1 MMTFVPGED
10 LSAYGIAHS
19 YGLGIERYVTD
30 DITVIGHM
38 GTGQAQGSFFGFD
51 PDHGTAVAA
60 MINTANP
67 GPAALMG
74 AQALAAAAN
83 GCAPRSGHAPSQH
96 PIWSPSF
103 SISRRRVTRS
113 AVATFRD

>member
-1 MMTFVPGED
+1 MTFVPGED
-10 LSAYGIAHS
+10 LSAYGITHS

-51 PDHGTAVAA
+51 PDHGTAVAV

-83 GCAPRSGHAPSQH
+83 G
-96 PIWSPSF
+96 
-103 SISRRRVTRS
+103 
-113 AVATFRD
+113 